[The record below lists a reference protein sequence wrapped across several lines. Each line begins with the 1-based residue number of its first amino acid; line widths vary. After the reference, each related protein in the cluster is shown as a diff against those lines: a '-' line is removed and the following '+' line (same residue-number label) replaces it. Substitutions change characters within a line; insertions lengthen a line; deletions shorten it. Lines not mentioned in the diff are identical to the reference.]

1 MSEDGGGDRAG
12 AHKDVK
18 YAAMPKSLEL
28 VLATNESLTIELD
41 PLPDAEELDVVMDVL
56 VEEKPPAYFW
66 TALAS
71 RCWNAGRR
79 AEAEQIISLSLIH
92 I

>member
-1 MSEDGGGDRAG
+1 M
-12 AHKDVK
+12 HL
-18 YAAMPKSLEL
+18 PKSLEL
-28 VLATNESLTIELD
+28 VLATNESITIDLD
-41 PLPDAEELDVVMDVL
+41 PLPAADEIEVVMDML
-56 VEEKPPAYFW
+56 VEEKPPAFFW

-79 AEAEQIISLSLIH
+79 DEAELIVQRLSLIH